1 MFLLCFVAVVAGVV
15 VDISIGVVGIVG
27 IFVVFASRG
36 VCVRC
41 AVGAAPLYG
50 KWGKGY
56 DSMADK
62 KAAMEA
68 EAKIKE
74 AKKQAYNERV
84 K

>member
-1 MFLLCFVAVVAGVV
+1 MTPAVVSCRSGANELG
-15 VDISIGVVGIVG
+15 
-27 IFVVFASRG
+27 
-36 VCVRC
+36 
-41 AVGAAPLYG
+41 VGAAPLYG

>member
-1 MFLLCFVAVVAGVV
+1 MVFHKLPVGQNMQIL
-15 VDISIGVVGIVG
+15 IGIVC
-27 IFVVFASRG
+27 
-36 VCVRC
+36 VCG
-41 AVGAAPLYG
+41 VGAAPLYG